1 MTAAH
6 PLPAGC
12 VVPVLGRAGVPL
24 PAGGT
29 GAELLTQFPPRP
41 AILSWPATL
50 AGRQQV
56 LARLLA
62 PPFALANPASQQ
74 GRRLGL
80 VAVVNWLEA
89 QPAGS
94 WQARWLA
101 SGAENCGDWRELI
114 SAGKEGRARTPAGPS
129 RPVPH
134 AGAGL
139 LVLIG
144 ADVIRPGIGWLLR
157 CPSAPRNLAAE
168 MARIRDPK
176 AFAEL
181 AALCQSGSAG
191 SYGQLAA
198 LSKIAVIIAAKG
210 GMVAGITVGDCV
222 QLLEIAVGTRTGTD
236 QHASSPFFYQL
247 LRARGT
253 FGPDAPA
260 AMRVFS
266 SRGQPTCEQLIDRY
280 RIASGP
286 VRDVLVDYLR
296 ERQLSADFSSL
307 QNLAYLLGKL
317 FWADLEAH
325 HPGIDSLKLSRD
337 VAAAW
342 KQRVMSRA
350 KTAAADDRG
359 VPAVTARL
367 NGRSVLTAVRA
378 FYLDIAEWADD
389 DPARWG
395 PHAVR
400 CPVSASDASHKKD
413 RSQRKSRMDQRTR
426 ERLPVLPAL
435 TAWADD
441 QRTAAALRLQ
451 AAAGTAAGAPFSAGG
466 QTLLRPVM
474 KTETTGRIWAE
485 DPATGKRRDLTFEEH
500 RGFWCWAMVE
510 VLRHTGIRIEELTEL
525 SHHSLIQYRLPG
537 TGELIPLLQITPSKT
552 DAERLLVISPELA
565 DVLSAIMRRIRRA
578 GPDVPLVVAYDKN
591 ERVYNPPMPLLF
603 QHRRLLEDRPV
614 SETALRGYLDHA
626 LASIGVKDAGGR
638 PLRYTFHDFRRL
650 FITDAIM
657 HGMPPHIA
665 QLVAGHRDI
674 NTTMGYKAVYPEE
687 VISGHRAFIARR
699 RSLRPSQEYR
709 VPTDEE
715 WAEFT
720 GHFERRRVALGDCG
734 RSYDTPC
741 IHEHACLRCPLL
753 RPDPAQR
760 SRLAQICGNLADRIA
775 EAEKARWLGEAEGLK
790 ISLAS
795 ARAKLAQMDQITAR
809 RSTTI
814 NLGIPAF
821 ADAAGRTVTTP
832 ASLRPARH
840 IP

>member
-1 MTAAH
+1 MAK
-6 PLPAGC
+6 
-12 VVPVLGRAGVPL
+12 
-24 PAGGT
+24 
-29 GAELLTQFPPRP
+29 
-41 AILSWPATL
+41 
-50 AGRQQV
+50 
-56 LARLLA
+56 
-62 PPFALANPASQQ
+62 Q

-89 QPAGS
+89 QPGGS
-94 WQARWLA
+94 WQDRWLA
-101 SGAENCGDWRELI
+101 SGAETAGDWRELI
-114 SAGKEGRARTPAGPS
+114 SAWKAGRAGIPSAGPLK
-129 RPVPH
+129 PAPH

-168 MARIRDPK
+168 MARIRDGK

-191 SYGQLAA
+191 SYGRLAA

-210 GMVAGITVGDCV
+210 GAVDGITVGDCV
-222 QLLEIAVGTRTGTD
+222 QLLEIAARTRNGED

-247 LRARGT
+247 LHARGA

-266 SRGQPTCEQLIDRY
+266 GRGQPTCEQLIDRY
-280 RIASGP
+280 RIASEP

-296 ERQLSADFSSL
+296 ERQPSVDFSSL
-307 QNLAYLLGKL
+307 QNFAYLLGKL

-325 HPGIDSLKLSRD
+325 HPGITSLKLPRD

-342 KQRVMSRA
+342 KQRVMTRTMT
-350 KTAAADDRG
+350 TAAADGRA
-359 VPAVTARL
+359 VQTVTARL

-400 CPVSASDASHKKD
+400 CPVSASEASHKKD

-435 TAWADD
+435 TAWADAE
-441 QRTAAALRLQ
+441 RTAAAQRLQ
-451 AAAGTAAGAPFSAGG
+451 AAAGTAAGAPFTAGE
-466 QTLLRPVM
+466 QTLRRAVM

-525 SHHSLIQYRLPG
+525 SHHSLIQYRLPA

-565 DVLSAIMRRIRRA
+565 DVLSAIIRRIRRA
-578 GPDVPLVVAYDKN
+578 GPAVPLVVSLRQ
-591 ERVYNPPMPLLF
+591 ERARLQPADAAAVPAPPPARGPARLRDRTAQLPRPRAHRDRR
-603 QHRRLLEDRPV
+603 HRRRRLAAALHLPRFQKALHHRRDPARDAAAHRPARRRAPRHQHHHGLQGGLPRGSHQRPPRVHRPPPLGAPVTGIPRPDR
-614 SETALRGYLDHA
+614 RGMGRIH
-626 LASIGVKDAGGR
+626 R
-638 PLRYTFHDFRRL
+638 PLRAPQGRPRRL
-650 FITDAIM
+650 
-657 HGMPPHIA
+657 
-665 QLVAGHRDI
+665 R
-674 NTTMGYKAVYPEE
+674 
-687 VISGHRAFIARR
+687 
-699 RSLRPSQEYR
+699 
-709 VPTDEE
+709 
-715 WAEFT
+715 
-720 GHFERRRVALGDCG
+720 
-734 RSYDTPC
+734 
-741 IHEHACLRCPLL
+741 PLL
-753 RPDPAQR
+753 RHPVHPRARLPA
-760 SRLAQICGNLADRIA
+760 L
-775 EAEKARWLGEAEGLK
+775 
-790 ISLAS
+790 
-795 ARAKLAQMDQITAR
+795 
-809 RSTTI
+809 
-814 NLGIPAF
+814 PA
-821 ADAAGRTVTTP
+821 ATP
-832 ASLRPARH
+832 RPRPAL
-840 IP
+840 PPGPDLQ